1 MENGPFIDDLLIE
14 PDDCPWLMWL
24 SIAMVIYRKAL
35 DVFTPS
41 DPFWDNRDNPRIQD
55 LSDYRNFVYSIIPA
69 LGSCRHGNATAG
81 ADLGMSSRANLKE
94 RNLALN
100 RPANECIGFLLW
112 ESTSEVENLQ
122 RLINF
127 QKKQKNCTNPA
138 RFQRSS
144 NLAKKGWYGQ
154 WSKNRIIANYQLY
167 PLWNAMI
174 STSQV
179 FPRGCQFFGQGHW

>member
-1 MENGPFIDDLLIE
+1 MFFLSLSLSPPPYPLVTQQFAMENGPFIDDLLIE

-127 QKKQKNCTNPA
+127 QKKTEKLHK
-138 RFQRSS
+138 SG
-144 NLAKKGWYGQ
+144 K
-154 WSKNRIIANYQLY
+154 
-167 PLWNAMI
+167 I
-174 STSQV
+174 STV
-179 FPRGCQFFGQGHW
+179 IEPGKKRLIWTMV